1 MSNIEKLQKLQS
13 PAQTAQS
20 IAKREQAARK
30 QRGLTQQQLS
40 DNSGVPLGTL
50 RRFEQTGKISFDALI
65 RLACVLGC
73 EADLDLLFTKP
84 AYKSIQEVIDE
95 QAH

>member
-13 PAQTAQS
+13 PAQAAQS

-40 DNSGVPLGTL
+40 DRSGVPLGTL
-50 RRFEQTGKISFDALI
+50 RRFEQTGQISFDALI
-65 RLACVLGC
+65 RLARALGC
-73 EADLDLLFTKP
+73 EADFDLLFTKP
-84 AYKSIQEVIDE
+84 AYRSIQEVINE
-95 QAH
+95 QAR